1 MNDEK
6 LFRELKFVAGPLVM
20 PVTLEFVAAVM

>member
-6 LFRELKFVAGPLVM
+6 LFRELKFVTRPLVM
-20 PVTLEFVAAVM
+20 PVTLEFLAAVL